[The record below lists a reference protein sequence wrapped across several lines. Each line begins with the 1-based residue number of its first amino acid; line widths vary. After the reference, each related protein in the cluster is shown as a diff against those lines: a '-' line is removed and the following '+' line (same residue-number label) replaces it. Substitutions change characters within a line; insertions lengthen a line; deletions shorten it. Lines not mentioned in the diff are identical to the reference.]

1 MYSNKFTESVEKEL
15 EFLKQAGKFK
25 VEREL
30 EGAQGAEVEMNDSVV
45 GGGSKKVLMFASNNY
60 LGLANHPEIVRAARD
75 SMDKYGFGLSS
86 VRFISGTET
95 IHKQLEKKLSEFLGT
110 EDAILYSTNFMA
122 NLGFFATI
130 TNEPFGSTEPYMDV
144 IYSDELNHASIIDAF
159 KLCKKENVTKR
170 IYPHGDVVLL
180 EKMLEE
186 DKSKNYR
193 FKIIVT
199 DGVFSMEG
207 CLADI
212 PRLKFLAEKHEAMLF
227 VDDAHGVGVLGE
239 TGSGTPEH
247 FGLKAQIDVLSGT
260 FGKALG
266 GAVGGYIAG
275 RKEIVEILRQKSR
288 TYLFSN
294 SLPPSVVIASIRA
307 LDLLKE
313 KPELLKQA
321 RENSK
326 YFRNKVKELGLD
338 VLQGEP
344 PIVPVML
351 GDAKKTQ
358 DMSRALLR
366 AGLYVVGLWFPVVP
380 EGKARLRFQI
390 SAAHTKEQLDRA
402 VEILAGLK

>member
-1 MYSNKFTESVEKEL
+1 MYSNKFTESVEEEL

-45 GGGSKKVLMFASNNY
+45 GGGSKKVLMFASN
-60 LGLANHPEIVRAARD
+60 
-75 SMDKYGFGLSS
+75 K
-86 VRFISGTET
+86 
-95 IHKQLEKKLSEFLGT
+95 FLGT

-144 IYSDELNHASIIDAF
+144 IYSDELNHVSIIDAF

-212 PRLKFLAEKHEAMLF
+212 
-227 VDDAHGVGVLGE
+227 
-239 TGSGTPEH
+239 
-247 FGLKAQIDVLSGT
+247 
-260 FGKALG
+260 
-266 GAVGGYIAG
+266 
-275 RKEIVEILRQKSR
+275 
-288 TYLFSN
+288 
-294 SLPPSVVIASIRA
+294 
-307 LDLLKE
+307 
-313 KPELLKQA
+313 
-321 RENSK
+321 
-326 YFRNKVKELGLD
+326 
-338 VLQGEP
+338 
-344 PIVPVML
+344 
-351 GDAKKTQ
+351 
-358 DMSRALLR
+358 
-366 AGLYVVGLWFPVVP
+366 
-380 EGKARLRFQI
+380 
-390 SAAHTKEQLDRA
+390 
-402 VEILAGLK
+402 